1 MAFYQIGRA
10 ESEDYLICRISGQLT
25 KTDIKHIIR
34 DVQASFVNTGLL
46 DCLVD
51 LRRSSHM
58 GSSVD
63 IYELIH
69 DISKLQHFEQA
80 WAAILTSPE
89 DQSYQFAIIMLQNAG
104 FKLEPFDDE
113 LAALKW
119 LGVADTKEKEVVA

>member
-25 KTDIKHIIR
+25 KTDINHIIH
-34 DVQASFVNTGLL
+34 DVQASFINTGLL
-46 DCLVD
+46 ACLVD